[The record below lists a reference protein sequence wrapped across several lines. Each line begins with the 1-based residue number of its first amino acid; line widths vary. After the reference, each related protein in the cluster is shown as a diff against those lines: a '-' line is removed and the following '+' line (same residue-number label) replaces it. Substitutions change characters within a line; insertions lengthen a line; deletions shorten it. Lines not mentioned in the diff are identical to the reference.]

1 MLFIRKKK
9 SKTPEMKTYQKLEF
23 KSSLQEPIVIVPRK
37 RNFFHEGGEG
47 KSSERSSLYSAS
59 KAKT

>member
-1 MLFIRKKK
+1 
-9 SKTPEMKTYQKLEF
+9 MKTYQKLEF

-47 KSSERSSLYSAS
+47 KSSEGSSLYSAS